1 MAESEKAFVTTVS
14 RDVEGYWSSG
24 DDDDMVTGR
33 NMCLMAR
40 KIVECDEV
48 RDGKKIL
55 FWLDDWLKNGT
66 LAVKFPSLYA
76 LDKRKSCLLG
86 DRWVNDVFSWAWKRK
101 PNNSQELLELKS
113 ILDVTR
119 MVVRSNGPDTWRS
132 RLTDDGFFRVCDL
145 RALIDSKLTTPINNP
160 TVWLHLV
167 PIKCI
172 NFVWRACLGR
182 IPTAVALS
190 RRGINISSISY
201 QMCFSGVDTA
211 DHILLDCPIAFDSL
225 SWIFNWCDVSIQR
238 FLSISDFVNFAASWG
253 NCPKKRKIFI
263 AICYGFLWCM
273 WKARNDVWF
282 NKIQLNSSKLADN
295 VISMV
300 FSWLKSRG
308 NFENCR

>member
-1 MAESEKAFVTTVS
+1 
-14 RDVEGYWSSG
+14 
-24 DDDDMVTGR
+24 MV
-33 NMCLMAR
+33 
-40 KIVECDEV
+40 
-48 RDGKKIL
+48 
-55 FWLDDWLKNGT
+55 
-66 LAVKFPSLYA
+66 
-76 LDKRKSCLLG
+76 
-86 DRWVNDVFSWAWKRK
+86 
-101 PNNSQELLELKS
+101 
-113 ILDVTR
+113 
-119 MVVRSNGPDTWRS
+119 
-132 RLTDDGFFRVCDL
+132 FFRVCDL

-172 NFVWRACLGR
+172 SFVWRACMGR

-190 RRGINISSISY
+190 RRGINMSSISC
-201 QMCFSGVDTA
+201 QMCSSGVDIV

-225 SWIFNWCDVSIQR
+225 SWIFNWCNVSIQR

-282 NKIQLNSSKLADN
+282 NKIQVNSSKLADN

-300 FSWLKSRG
+300 FSWLKYRG
-308 NFENCR
+308 NFENYR